1 MDLIGQI
8 TVIKRSGRDGATLD
22 WSLDKS
28 SLLIGRH
35 EDCDIRVQLPTVS
48 RRHASFLFD
57 DKSKVVCI
65 KDHSSVNTTT
75 VNNVAIK
82 GRTVIKHGDKITFGD
97 RSFRFEYS
105 SGSTPSTS
113 SLNYPDSENV
123 QPNTVDLEGDA
134 TQDISKFVRVGASGR
149 RVGGGGTMET
159 VKESEASAT
168 ETKPKLLAEKNE
180 EKKSLPTPI
189 KNSISSLP
197 QKSSNKIK
205 KPLNT
210 PLKNSLS
217 SFSHSTLRTRTL
229 GTSVAVLDSFKL
241 SCPTKKLPSPLRKAI
256 VEKRKSL
263 SEMYKVPRK
272 ALNTPI
278 KKQLKKTSFHSQKYS
293 APPSLQTPVK
303 RAITELRRRKSLG
316 LKKVPLPMPDTTLP
330 KTPSNLN
337 AEALT
342 ASAIPLPESVIKN
355 TPVKTMSKSLPTPV
369 RISINARY
377 KKTPAKSKTP
387 AKIKLPN
394 KLLEAIKARSSGEVM
409 EHEVKDKNTVDFVS
423 DKLMVESYAR
433 ELEGVVE
440 TTKPVAVSCALDAYM
455 DSVTEE
461 VTEVKPLRSLPFDLR
476 KSIMALNV
484 EVEGK
489 VGTPLKEVVGITV
502 PPTPATPDFGEDLE
516 TMFEQRP
523 EDVALIEESVK
534 DFSEKAGL
542 EEKVAYGYAL
552 DAYLEGVN
560 EFWGHVETIQ
570 EEEDEEVEEEEV
582 EEEEEL
588 PPMADDE
595 EEQIVDVEK
604 RQSLAKDLAK
614 GLCDIFDDAAQP
626 TTQPKQTE
634 IANTVAHSMCEL
646 LTATAMEN
654 VKNKAKASQAVAQI
668 SDIAEDMGESLS
680 ALFKSAKKSKKR
692 MSLAA
697 DMADSLTDLFKL
709 KDELEATSP
718 KAIKKG
724 QDKRKSLAADM
735 AESLV
740 GLFSSP
746 APVAMASGKQSKAD
760 RRTSL
765 AADMGSSL
773 DALFSETSTEPVV
786 EEIKET
792 LVSLLE
798 GSEKSDKETMKGSE
812 IVANCLVELLETT
825 AAIVKEDEKKA
836 KKTKVKGRRTS
847 MKRVSLAGDI
857 GDSLNNMFG
866 ETEEEEEEEQEAV
879 VTLLNDVEAVVD
891 EIVSEVEEPTCLDK
905 SLAIGQ
911 AVDVLLDGAV
921 HQEVV
926 EEKVVEEEVV
936 AMEEEE
942 VEEEEEIPDFKNM
955 KVAELREECS
965 KRDLDT
971 TGIKKTLI
979 KRLTDFVESPASP
992 NKRSIDE
999 VDGEVEEQE
1008 SKKAAVEESVE
1019 ESVEEVD
1026 FKSLKVADLRKE
1038 CTSRNLD
1045 TKGTKAVLIKRLE
1058 EAVQGGDEEQES
1070 SEEEQEEEGMDVE
1083 ETDEETV
1090 DFKSLKVPDLRKEC
1104 TTRNLDT
1111 KGAKAV
1117 LIKRLEEFVS
1127 GDAEEEVES
1136 SEEESEEEEETIDFK
1151 SMKVAELRAECS
1163 KRDLDTKGV
1172 KAALIKRLEAA
1183 C

>member
-502 PPTPATPDFGEDLE
+502 PPTPDFGEDLE

-614 GLCDIFDDAAQP
+614 VSNVAP
-626 TTQPKQTE
+626 T
-634 IANTVAHSMCEL
+634 
-646 LTATAMEN
+646 LT
-654 VKNKAKASQAVAQI
+654 
-668 SDIAEDMGESLS
+668 LS

-879 VTLLNDVEAVVD
+879 VTLLNDVETVVD

-1008 SKKAAVEESVE
+1008 AKKAAVEESVE

-1127 GDAEEEVES
+1127 GDAEEEECTTRNLDTKGAKAVLIKRLEEFVSGDAEEEVES